1 MLSDDLRRALM
12 ESFGDR
18 TQYLSTAIKA
28 IEIVINEMYKQPQH
42 KPDEQLNDFMNGV
55 GITTPQYLRAEVKM
69 KHVLH
74 VLLIL
79 NFTQA
84 VSLMKHGQVGSC
96 Y

>member
-12 ESFGDR
+12 ESLDDR
-18 TQYLSTAIKA
+18 TQYLSTAIKE
-28 IEIVINEMYKQPQH
+28 IEIVINYMCMASQH
-42 KPDEQLNDFMNGV
+42 KPDEPLDAFMNGV
-55 GITTPQYLRAEVKM
+55 GIESPQYLRAEVKM

-79 NFTQA
+79 NFAQA
-84 VSLMKHGQVGSC
+84 VSLMKHGQVRSR